1 MCLHRRQ
8 LDSTSRRMRSAGGL
22 CLFAGLALALFPGAF
37 ALRHPD
43 FYLGMR
49 FVLILSAIGL
59 LLWSSR
65 RSGGCVTP
73 PAERNS

>member
-8 LDSTSRRMRSAGGL
+8 LDSTSRRIRAAGGL
-22 CLFAGLALALFPGAF
+22 CLFAGLALQIFPTAF
-37 ALRHPD
+37 AHRPAGL
-43 FYLGMR
+43 LMR

-65 RSGGCVTP
+65 RSGGCAAP